1 MDDILLRKIK
11 KSINILNII
20 ETIGKFFVTWV
31 IISIIITLPI
41 AILSDALQINDNI
54 AIGITII
61 ISTLITILI
70 QIANHQQRTQDE
82 AIKLADTMEYNVNKT
97 VHMEVVH
104 KKENISKHGNT
115 VRELLF
121 KDPDGRV
128 VTYESGSYS
137 HKNINT
143 VFYAVEE
150 SKSYDIEWYFTRY
163 DTTGKKHEYY
173 NILKIDGKD
182 VDLNT

>member
-1 MDDILLRKIK
+1 MDYILLRKIK
-11 KSINILNII
+11 KSVNLLSII
-20 ETIGKFFVTWV
+20 ESIVAFCAVWA
-31 IISIIITLPI
+31 IISILIALPV
-41 AILSDALQINDNI
+41 AILSAQLQLSDNI
-54 AIGITII
+54 GICILII
-61 ISTLITILI
+61 ISALTTILI
-70 QIANHQQRTQDE
+70 KLANHQQRAHDE
-82 AIKLADTMEYNVNKT
+82 AIKLADPMEYNVNKT

-104 KKENISKHGNT
+104 KKDNISKNGNT

-128 VTYESGSYS
+128 VTYESGSYN

-143 VFYAVEE
+143 VFYSVEE
-150 SKSYDIEWYFTRY
+150 GKSYDIEWYFTRY
-163 DTTGKKHEYY
+163 DTAGKKHEYY